1 MTDFHA
7 LGPTKT
13 DILTALREGPRPA
26 QAIASRLGIQVSAA
40 RKHLERLIEM
50 GFVREEFVR
59 GARGR
64 PKKHYRI
71 TDEGLELFP
80 RRYDAILNGLLTT
93 IVEARGE
100 AFARDLLSQQVDRM
114 ALPLAGAKGAR
125 RTSHALNLLND
136 LKFEVSANRSAGE
149 LTLTSRNCPIL
160 RVAQVH
166 RELVCA
172 GFHAELIRKALR
184 AKRVTRGKWIASGDS
199 VCMHIVET

>member
-13 DILTALREGPRPA
+13 DILSALREGPRPA

-50 GFVREEFVR
+50 GLVREEFVR

-80 RRYDAILNGLLTT
+80 RRYDAILNGLLTV
-93 IVEARGE
+93 IVEVRGGN
-100 AFARDLLSQQVDRM
+100 FARTH
-114 ALPLAGAKGAR
+114 PLH
-125 RTSHALNLLND
+125 TVVSMALNL
-136 LKFEVSANRSAGE
+136 
-149 LTLTSRNCPIL
+149 
-160 RVAQVH
+160 RVH
-166 RELVCA
+166 
-172 GFHAELIRKALR
+172 
-184 AKRVTRGKWIASGDS
+184 IAST
-199 VCMHIVET
+199 CTQHT